1 MALVRQRPSIGAL
14 ERAIVWVAAASPIL
28 IGASMFLSIDAA
40 ALISDV
46 LSDATLERTPAYTA
60 ALRTTG
66 SYVFVF
72 GCLLATATRD
82 LPRHAA
88 LVTVAAALFAGRSL
102 QRAVYASTLE
112 NAYTVDPS
120 RNVLN
125 VAYLAAVAA
134 ALLWVRLR
142 VRGALKEQHT

>member
-1 MALVRQRPSIGAL
+1 
-14 ERAIVWVAAASPIL
+14 VWVAAASPIL
-28 IGASMFLSIDAA
+28 IGAAMFLSIDASA
-40 ALISDV
+40 VISGL
-46 LSDATLERTPAYTA
+46 LSDATLERTPAHTT
-60 ALRTTG
+60 ALRATG

-72 GCLLATATRD
+72 GCLLAAATLD
-82 LPRHAA
+82 LPRHAP

-102 QRAVYASTLE
+102 QRAVFASTLAA
-112 NAYTVDPS
+112 AYTVDPV

-142 VRGALKEQHT
+142 VRAAFKERHA